1 MNSAMM
7 LATHVSHLTS
17 HSDFSK
23 ARLNL
28 IYRLLEKKDQNNT
41 LGTLAL
47 SVSVTL
53 KATEVDLKSTLY
65 RSKPS
70 SMFYTQVHTVWPTKL
85 KIMGLTSM
93 ASEVIW
99 GQLKLVGINL
109 EMQVNMRKLSERSE
123 GPPAGQVELDE
134 GDKLPDSYIW
144 TRWAQT
150 FFSQGR
156 LAPKKD
162 CYA

>member
-1 MNSAMM
+1 M

-65 RSKPS
+65 KSKPS
-70 SMFYTQVHTVWPTKL
+70 SMFYTQVHTFWPTKL

-109 EMQVNMRKLSERSE
+109 EKQLSERSE

-134 GDKLPDSYIW
+134 GDRLPDSYIW
-144 TRWAQT
+144 AHT
-150 FFSQGR
+150 FFS
-156 LAPKKD
+156 
-162 CYA
+162 

>member
-1 MNSAMM
+1 M

-41 LGTLAL
+41 FGTLAL
-47 SVSVTL
+47 SISVTL

-65 RSKPS
+65 KSKPS

-109 EMQVNMRKLSERSE
+109 EMQLSERSE

-134 GDKLPDSYIW
+134 GDRLPDSYIW
-144 TRWAQT
+144 AHT
-150 FFSQGR
+150 FFS
-156 LAPKKD
+156 
-162 CYA
+162 